1 MQIEI
6 FMNTMKEIELD
17 YKLVSLSKLVVT
29 FIVTLNNFYTFLHHK
44 YACIFFFF
52 FFFFLNFVKAQK
64 NPQSTDQQQYVHV
77 CKMKTRVHDPRRDC
91 QYCV

>member
-52 FFFFLNFVKAQK
+52 
-64 NPQSTDQQQYVHV
+64 
-77 CKMKTRVHDPRRDC
+77 
-91 QYCV
+91 

>member
-6 FMNTMKEIELD
+6 MNTMKETELD

-29 FIVTLNNFYTFLHHK
+29 FIVTLNNLYIFLHHK
-44 YACIFFFF
+44 IPMY
-52 FFFFLNFVKAQK
+52 FFFLFYLNFAKVQE
-64 NPQSTDQQQYVHV
+64 NPQSTYQQQYVHI
-77 CKMKTRVHDPRRDC
+77 CKMKTRVYDPRRDC

>member
-1 MQIEI
+1 MFMQIEI

-52 FFFFLNFVKAQK
+52 FFFKFRKSAEKSAVYR
-64 NPQSTDQQQYVHV
+64 STTVR
-77 CKMKTRVHDPRRDC
+77 T
-91 QYCV
+91 CV